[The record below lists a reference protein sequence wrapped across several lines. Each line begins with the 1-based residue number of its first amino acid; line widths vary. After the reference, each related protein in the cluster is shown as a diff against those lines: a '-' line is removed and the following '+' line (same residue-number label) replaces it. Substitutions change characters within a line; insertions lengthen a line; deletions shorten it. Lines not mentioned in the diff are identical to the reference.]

1 MLQTNIGTLA
11 LHHLLLLIPSA
22 RKIFTVT
29 HLGGGLRGL
38 LLGLLLEVQLSL
50 LLVGHLLFCGLA
62 IHRDEI

>member
-22 RKIFTVT
+22 VT

-38 LLGLLLEVQLSL
+38 LLGLLLELQLSL